1 MNVISLAIPVFFL
14 MIAAEWVI
22 SHKKR
27 LGLFKLS
34 DTLSNLFCGAGS
46 QIIGAL
52 SAVTTFALYV
62 WTFENITPFK
72 WSTGAIWEWVVCV
85 LLVDLGYYWFH
96 RASHRVQIFWA
107 CHIVHHQSEE
117 YNLSVALRQSWFGGF
132 LGWVFYIPLVL
143 LGFTPVMVISAKL
156 INLLYQF
163 WVHTRLIKTM
173 GVLEL
178 FFVTPSNHRVH
189 HGCDERSLD
198 TNYGGIFIVWD
209 RLFGTF
215 TPEDEEPPYGTV
227 KPLASFDPLRANID
241 GWLTIGQLFRKA
253 STIREKLYA
262 FFAPPEWYPKNS
274 VGYEGLLDGVS
285 SREKYSSPATLQQML
300 YVLIH
305 FTAAS
310 LTLTLW
316 LNWKDPNV
324 IEYKALAGSIFV
336 FGFTAWGSWLS
347 NRSGWKI
354 WEMLR
359 LAAMTGFFIWA
370 LGPTYALALGLLDF
384 AWFIIV
390 MRAQTH
396 VASVGAGK

>member
-1 MNVISLAIPVFFL
+1 MNIISLAIPVFFV
-14 MIAAEWVI
+14 MIAVEFFI
-22 SHKKR
+22 SR
-27 LGLFKLS
+27 RRGRSLFKLN

-46 QIIGAL
+46 QIIGAI

-62 WTFENITPFK
+62 WTFENITPVK
-72 WSTGAIWEWVVCV
+72 WSTNAIWEWIACV

-132 LGWVFYIPLVL
+132 LGWVFYIPLIVI
-143 LGFTPVMVISAKL
+143 GFTPVMVLSAKL

-163 WVHTRLIKTM
+163 WVHTRLIKTV
-173 GVLEL
+173 GILER

-209 RLFGTF
+209 RMFGTF
-215 TPEDEEPPYGTV
+215 TPEDNEPPYGTV
-227 KPLASFDPLRANID
+227 KPLASFDPFRANID
-241 GWLTIGQLFRKA
+241 GWVTIGKLFNK
-253 STIREKLYA
+253 SSSIREKIYA
-262 FFAPPEWYPKNS
+262 FLAPPEWYPKNS
-274 VGYEGLLDGVS
+274 TGYEGLLEGVS
-285 SREKYSSPATLQQML
+285 TREKYSSSTTLQQSL

-305 FTAAS
+305 FSAAS
-310 LTLTLW
+310 LALTAW
-316 LNWKDPNV
+316 LNWKDPNLV
-324 IEYKALAGSIFV
+324 EFRVLAGSIFV

-347 NRSGWKI
+347 NRPGWRA

-359 LAAMTGFFIWA
+359 LVAMTGFLIWS
-370 LGPTYALALGLLDF
+370 LGLAYGLCLGLLDC
-384 AWFIIV
+384 AWFIVV

-396 VASVGAGK
+396 QVSIGTSE

>member
-1 MNVISLAIPVFFL
+1 MNIISLAIPIFFV
-14 MIAAEWVI
+14 MIAVEFFI
-22 SHKKR
+22 SR
-27 LGLFKLS
+27 RRGRSLFKLN

-46 QIIGAL
+46 QIIGAI

-62 WTFENITPFK
+62 WTFENITPIK
-72 WSTGAIWEWVVCV
+72 WSTNAIWEWAVCV

-132 LGWVFYIPLVL
+132 LGWVFYIPLVVM
-143 LGFTPVMVISAKL
+143 GFTPVMVLSAKL

-163 WVHTRLIKTM
+163 WVHTRLIKTV
-173 GVLEL
+173 GVFEL

-209 RLFGTF
+209 RMFGTF
-215 TPEDEEPPYGTV
+215 TAEDNEPPYGTV

-241 GWLTIGQLFRKA
+241 GWVTIGQLFNK
-253 STIREKLYA
+253 SSGIREKIYA

-274 VGYEGLLDGVS
+274 TGYVGLLEGVS
-285 SREKYSSPATLQQML
+285 TREKYSSSTTLQQSL

-305 FTAAS
+305 FSAAS
-310 LTLTLW
+310 LALTAW
-316 LNWKDPNV
+316 LNWKDPNL
-324 IEYKALAGSIFV
+324 IEFRVLAGSIFV

-347 NRSGWKI
+347 NRPGWRN
-354 WEMLR
+354 WEVLR
-359 LAAMTGFFIWA
+359 LVAMTGFLIWS
-370 LGPTYALALGLLDF
+370 LGPGYGLCLGLLDC
-384 AWFIIV
+384 AWFVIV
-390 MRAQTH
+390 MRAQAH
-396 VASVGAGK
+396 QVSVGTSE